1 MKSAFI
7 NIKADNNDNNWNN
20 KICIENLLPKYK
32 YILMS
37 IYHYFLIIDIKY
49 MEIISIHETK
59 MNSFYFLYNDVN
71 DIIIFEE
78 NNIFRYKINID
89 KYKFNFIEENKKEID
104 LENINGLQHIKKSI
118 YNFYLFKK

>member
-1 MKSAFI
+1 
-7 NIKADNNDNNWNN
+7 
-20 KICIENLLPKYK
+20 
-32 YILMS
+32 MS
-37 IYHYFLIIDIKY
+37 FYHYFLIIDIKY

-89 KYKFNFIEENKKEID
+89 KYKFNFIEEKKKEID

-118 YNFYLFKK
+118 YNPLNNKIIFFFYKSYLMKIDLNF